1 MRLSALAV
9 ALLLAG
15 CPTETPD
22 GPAEFVLHIPAADS
36 VGIPPSTD
44 ITAEWTAPVTGV
56 SVTVLVSAQT
66 LDGELNQVRD
76 GSVWAWIPDDEL
88 VEETLHEVVI
98 DWDGAPTPLSFG
110 FTTGEVGW
118 EIEPHSR

>member
-22 GPAEFVLHIPAADS
+22 GPGDFVLHIPAADS

-56 SVTVLVSAQT
+56 SVTVLVSGQT
-66 LDGELNQVRD
+66 LDGELNQVQD

-88 VEETLHEVVI
+88 DVLTRHEVVI
-98 DWDGAPTPLSFG
+98 DWEGAPTPLSFG
-110 FTTGEVGW
+110 FTTGEQRW
-118 EIEPHSR
+118 ELEPL